1 MTPVIYNVTVNVSD
15 SRVDEW
21 LSWMRQ
27 EHIPAM
33 LGTGLFV
40 SATLVKVI
48 GVEQG
53 GKTFAVQYR
62 SDSMRDYE
70 RYHEE
75 HAPKLQA
82 RSAELFGEDA
92 HSFRT
97 VLEIINSFATTQQ
110 IPLH

>member
-1 MTPVIYNVTVNVSD
+1 MTEVIYNVTVSVSE

-27 EHIPAM
+27 EHIPAV

-40 SATLVKVI
+40 SAILVKVI
-48 GVEQG
+48 GIEQG
-53 GKTFAVQYR
+53 GKTYAVQYR
-62 SDSMRDYE
+62 SESMSNYE
-70 RYHEE
+70 RYQEE
-75 HAPKLQA
+75 FAPSLQA

-97 VLEIINSFATTQQ
+97 VLEIVDDIKFV
-110 IPLH
+110 LG

>member
-1 MTPVIYNVTVNVSD
+1 MTAVIYNVTVNVSD
-15 SRVDEW
+15 NRVDEW

-33 LGTGLFV
+33 LSTGLF
-40 SATLVKVI
+40 SNATLVKVI

-62 SDSMRDYE
+62 SDSMQDYE
-70 RYHEE
+70 RYEEE
-75 HAPKLQA
+75 HAQKIQA

-97 VLEIINSFATTQQ
+97 LLEIMDSFSGAQ
-110 IPLH
+110 